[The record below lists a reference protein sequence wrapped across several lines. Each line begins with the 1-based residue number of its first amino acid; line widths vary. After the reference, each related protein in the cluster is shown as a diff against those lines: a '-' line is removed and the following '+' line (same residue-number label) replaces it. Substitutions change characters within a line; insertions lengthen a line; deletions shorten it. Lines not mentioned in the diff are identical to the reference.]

1 VATKTAA
8 RPRARKAPVQK
19 PLLGSET
26 PTIFTPPL
34 RRLTPKTSLGFECID
49 FAEKVLGLE
58 LYPWQKWLL
67 IHALELLP
75 NGKFRFR
82 TIVLLVARQ
91 NGKSR
96 VLQILSLWRMY
107 MDGAPLVIGTAQ
119 NLDIAEEQWQMAIDL
134 AESNEELAEEIEHV
148 DRTNGKKALRL
159 AKNEEAGFGV
169 RRYKVAA
176 ANRKGGRG
184 LSGDLILMDELRE
197 HTNWDSWSAVTK
209 TTMARGRPQIWA
221 ASNAGD
227 AASVVLRSLRKTCL
241 RAIKDKDT
249 KESTTGLF
257 EWSACKWDP
266 RGGDD
271 QSGDWVNLP
280 TGDRAGWAMANPS
293 LNWGNLTTESL
304 ASAYETD
311 PDPVFRTECLC
322 QWVSTAAAG
331 PWEAGLW
338 ESLADPKSARE
349 PKTGYYFGVDVS
361 WDRNWAAISVA
372 AFRPDGRVHVEV
384 VAYRTGTDWVV
395 PWLVERKG
403 REGLLGV
410 AVQANGSPVGSLLT
424 EMHKQLKANK
434 ETNTPA
440 MEIIEWGGGE
450 LGRGTGQFFDLVRQK
465 GLRHRGGTG
474 SNTTDA
480 LTLAASTAQSKPISD
495 YWLWD
500 RKRSPFDVSPLIAVN
515 AAVWALLRPEEEN
528 TTSAYDDDELMF
540 V

>member
-1 VATKTAA
+1 MATKAA
-8 RPRARKAPVQK
+8 VRPRARKAPAPK
-19 PLLGSET
+19 PILGSEV
-26 PTIFTPPL
+26 PTVFTPPL
-34 RRLTPKTSLGFECID
+34 RKLTPQTSLGYECIE
-49 FAEKVLGLE
+49 FAEQVLGLS

-67 IHALELLP
+67 IHALELKP
-75 NGKFRFR
+75 NGSYRFR

-134 AESNEELAEEIEHV
+134 AEANDELVGEIEHI
-148 DRTNGKKALRL
+148 DRTNGKKAMRL
-159 AKNEEAGFGV
+159 KKNPEAGLPV

-209 TTMARGRPQIWA
+209 TTMARARPQIWA

-227 AASVVLRSLRKTCL
+227 ASSVVLRSLRKTCL

-249 KESTTGLF
+249 KTATMGLF
-257 EWSACKWDP
+257 EWSATRYDP
-266 RGGDD
+266 KGGDD
-271 QSGDWVNLP
+271 KSGDWVNMQ

-293 LNWGNLTTESL
+293 LNWGDLTTESL
-304 ASAYETD
+304 ASAFETD

-322 QWVSTAAAG
+322 QWISTAAAG
-331 PWEAGLW
+331 PWEDGHW
-338 ESLADPKSARE
+338 ESLKDKQSARA
-349 PKTGYYFGVDVS
+349 PGTGYYFGVDVS
-361 WDRNWAAISVA
+361 WDRNWAAITMA
-372 AFRPDGRVHVEV
+372 GRRADGRVTVEV

-395 PWLVERKG
+395 PWLVQRKD

-410 AVQANGSPVGSLLT
+410 AVQANGSPVSSLLADMLQAKL
-424 EMHKQLKANK
+424 EVV
-434 ETNTPA
+434 
-440 MEIIEWGGGE
+440 EWAGGE
-450 LGRGTGQFFDLVRQK
+450 LGRGTGQFFDLVKQS
-465 GLRHRGGTG
+465 GLRHRDQ
-474 SNTTDA
+474 DA
-480 LTLAASTAQSKPISD
+480 LNLAASTAQSKPISD

-500 RKRSPFDVSPLIAVN
+500 RKRSPFDVSPLIAAN
-515 AAVWALLRPEEEN
+515 AAVWALLRPEEEQ